1 MGAVGEKLVKTLK
14 RKIQS
19 NLARKITIRIIY
31 TTNKLS
37 RFCGVKDSIP
47 EDQQSNVIYS
57 MKCPGCGEIY
67 VGKTNC
73 CFGKR
78 MDEQGTRADQP
89 LHQHLSKCSD
99 FNYLVGLHNLPRSKG
114 TVEVTH
120 PWIRTF
126 TKRSSKM
133 PKSSQD
139 QMTG

>member
-1 MGAVGEKLVKTLK
+1 MGAVGEKLVKTL
-14 RKIQS
+14 RRNIQS
-19 NLARKITIRIIY
+19 NLAWKINIRIIS

-57 MKCPGCGEIY
+57 MKCRGCGKIY
-67 VGKTNC
+67 VGKWT
-73 CFGKR
+73 
-78 MDEQGTRADQP
+78 
-89 LHQHLSKCSD
+89 SKAHRLISHFISTSASVAISTTSLD
-99 FNYLVGLHNLPRSKG
+99 YTIFHDRK
-114 TVEVTH
+114 VEVMH
-120 PWIRTF
+120 LCIRTF